1 MKITHLNAFF
11 GICATLFLET
21 ALPHAAAAAD
31 TNGFTFATWNIGHF
45 SVGLKACSTI
55 PPERAPEM
63 TAAYRAFVAKSG
75 ASVVGLCESSDALAS
90 NGTHAVGETALADF
104 PGRSLGPCRGN
115 WNVLYWKNADFI
127 RDGLVDYPARRY
139 TGTYYQFARLRIA
152 GREVCV
158 VETHLDWNTMDP
170 GHELDRV
177 KQIQKLVDDFKNEPY
192 VVIGGDF
199 NTCVLDRGR
208 GWIDAP
214 EEFKPFADAGTCES
228 GSTTSFVGA
237 PTEFV
242 TTAMPTIW
250 SSSMCAQVATMS
262 FGAIFSPLA
271 TLNDSFVQSTSP
283 FTHFCRTPS
292 M

>member
-1 MKITHLNAFF
+1 MKTTYLNVFF
-11 GICATLFLET
+11 GICATLFLE
-21 ALPHAAAAAD
+21 AVLQHAAAAAD

-45 SVGLKACSTI
+45 SVGLKSSSTI

-75 ASVVGLCESSDALAS
+75 ASVVGLCEYSDALAS

-139 TGTYYQFARLRIA
+139 TGTYYQFTRLRIA

-177 KQIQKLVDDFKNEPY
+177 KQIQKLIDDFKDEPH

-199 NTCVLDRGR
+199 NTCVLDKGR

-214 EEFKPFADAGTCES
+214 EEFKPFADAGFALAHRGEALTWPAKKPAFAIDNIVTKGFAIS
-228 GSTTSFVGA
+228 DVGVQA
-237 PTEFV
+237 DPTLSDH
-242 TTAMPTIW
+242 ALIK
-250 SSSMCAQVATMS
+250 
-262 FGAIFSPLA
+262 
-271 TLNDSFVQSTSP
+271 
-283 FTHFCRTPS
+283 CRLTFLRN
-292 M
+292 